1 MMHRRIPALVVTI
14 ALLIPLS
21 WTAAR
26 ELTVQYHP
34 ATVTKVVDGDTIR
47 VLFPGGSPFHGD
59 EEKIRLLYIDT
70 PEIHD
75 NPHDRAMVEGRRARL
90 LLKKRLKPGD
100 RVYLVNPEGKLKRGY
115 YGRLLAIV
123 YLQNRETTIQ
133 ELMIRSGYSV
143 VWEKY
148 GSPPEP
154 WKGLWQKAEDE
165 AREKERGCWGTAREW
180 MMKKDKE

>member
-1 MMHRRIPALVVTI
+1 MIHRVLPAL
-14 ALLIPLS
+14 LFLS
-21 WTAAR
+21 FILVPGEWSPGR

-34 ATVTKVVDGDTIR
+34 ATVTRVVDGDTIR
-47 VLFPGGSPFHGD
+47 VIFPEGSPFHGD

-75 NPHDRAMVEGRRARL
+75 NSHDRAMVEGRRARL
-90 LLKKRLKPGD
+90 LLKKRLKPGE
-100 RVYLVNPEGKLKRGY
+100 RVYLVSPKGKLKRGY

-123 YLQNRETTIQ
+123 YFQNRDRTIQ

-154 WKGLWQKAEDE
+154 WKGKWEQAEDE
-165 AREKERGCWGTAREW
+165 AREKERGCWGTARQW
-180 MMKKDKE
+180 MKKKGRE